1 MDGWP
6 LFLHSKPEGILMTR
20 SALLIYLFLFA
31 PLLQAQTVPPEICI
45 ANAFGAIADFERYVD
60 PKNNPNA
67 EWVETRCSRQG
78 DDIYRMELI
87 ANCNDDDS
95 ATVNTITISA
105 ASNKPFE
112 RCATGP
118 NKNAKCKEL
127 IPGGS
132 EAISVTAEELAA
144 WEVQLRSIC
153 ELYVYTSPEDQ

>member
-1 MDGWP
+1 M
-6 LFLHSKPEGILMTR
+6 KR
-20 SALLIYLFLFA
+20 SVVLLALLLLA
-31 PLLQAQTVPPEICI
+31 PLTQAQTVPPEICI

-78 DDIYRMELI
+78 DDTYRMELI
-87 ANCNDDDS
+87 ANCNDDDP
-95 ATVNTITISA
+95 ATVNTITIYA
-105 ASNKPFE
+105 ASNEPFE

-118 NKNAKCKEL
+118 NKNAKCNAL

-153 ELYVYTSPEDQ
+153 ELYIYTPPEG

>member
-6 LFLHSKPEGILMTR
+6 LFTHSKPEGILMKRYAT
-20 SALLIYLFLFA
+20 LLVLFLFA
-31 PLLQAQTVPPEICI
+31 TLTHAQAVPPEICI
-45 ANAFGAIADFERYVD
+45 INAFGAIADFERYVD

-78 DDIYRMELI
+78 HDIYRMELI
-87 ANCNDDDS
+87 ANCNDDDP

-112 RCATGP
+112 RCATRP
-118 NKNAKCKEL
+118 NRNAKCKNL

-153 ELYVYTSPEDQ
+153 ELYIYTPPEG